1 MQSSTPATSTISQLY
16 FKLPLAMDLSS
27 LEANFLSHPS
37 FTLIYPIKLAGGHV
51 HGRVLNEVQPK
62 YYWKATQT

>member
-1 MQSSTPATSTISQLY
+1 MMDAENPADGSY
-16 FKLPLAMDLSS
+16 P
-27 LEANFLSHPS
+27 HPS

-51 HGRVLNEVQPK
+51 HGRVLNEVFQPK